1 MLKTIKNIFISPKK
15 LILLQIT
22 IYVEECN
29 GQFQWD
35 ASHQNGKTHENKQQ
49 WIFSDAVEVP
59 KIDPE
64 EMERLARERFPS
76 EFLSRNA
83 LNFEGQWQLNI
94 RIAYDD
100 DFHNQFGANA
110 EARY

>member
-1 MLKTIKNIFISPKK
+1 
-15 LILLQIT
+15 
-22 IYVEECN
+22 
-29 GQFQWD
+29 
-35 ASHQNGKTHENKQQ
+35 
-49 WIFSDAVEVP
+49 
-59 KIDPE
+59 
-64 EMERLARERFPS
+64 MERLARELFPS
-76 EFLSRNA
+76 KFLSRNA